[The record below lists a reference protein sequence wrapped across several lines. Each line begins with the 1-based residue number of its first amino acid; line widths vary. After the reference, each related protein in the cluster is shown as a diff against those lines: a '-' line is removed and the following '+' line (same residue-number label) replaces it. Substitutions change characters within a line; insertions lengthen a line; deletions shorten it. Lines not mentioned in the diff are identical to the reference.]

1 MVITFSLQI
10 TNHIFTTIINHQAY
24 EKCACPVRTNMFSS
38 SNVCKFCQLKRC
50 QREELW
56 LLSLLWSLSDDGVN
70 PNLLDVPESIF
81 NSFVFNLG
89 FISSIPLYLRGVGG
103 KVKPKHRGVTK
114 LVYCLLLMPPLLPT
128 SGCGGHIL
136 LSIPK
141 LKRTTVWATCHTIC
155 HDLDAVVYLG
165 EP

>member
-1 MVITFSLQI
+1 MVITLSLQI

-89 FISSIPLYLRGVGG
+89 FISSIPLYLRGGLGG
-103 KVKPKHRGVTK
+103 RSNRSIEESQSLFTAFFWYLH
-114 LVYCLLLMPPLLPT
+114 YSPLL
-128 SGCGGHIL
+128 
-136 LSIPK
+136 
-141 LKRTTVWATCHTIC
+141 VAAATFYYQYQSWNGPLFGQHAIQF
-155 HDLDAVVYLG
+155 VMI
-165 EP
+165 